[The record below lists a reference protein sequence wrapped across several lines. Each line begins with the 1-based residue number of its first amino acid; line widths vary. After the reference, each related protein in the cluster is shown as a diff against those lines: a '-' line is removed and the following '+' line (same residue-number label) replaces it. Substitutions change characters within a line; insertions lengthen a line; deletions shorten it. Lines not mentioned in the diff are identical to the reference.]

1 MNLRNLQEKDTPM
14 MLEWMHDKDVIQFLK
29 TNFAGMSIDDCQ
41 KFIAGADKENKDI
54 HKAIVNEEDEYM
66 GTVSLKHIAN
76 NMAEF
81 AIAIRKKAMAKGIAS
96 AAMREIIRYG
106 FEEKKLNVIYWCV
119 DEKNQRACHFYDKN
133 KYNKI
138 DIRNSEIIYLNA
150 KKYYTVS
157 QIEHYLWY
165 AVYREG

>member
-1 MNLRNLQEKDTPM
+1 MRK
-14 MLEWMHDKDVIQFLK
+14 
-29 TNFAGMSIDDCQ
+29 MSIW
-41 KFIAGADKENKDI
+41 
-54 HKAIVNEEDEYM
+54 

-133 KYNKI
+133 KY
-138 DIRNSEIIYLNA
+138 
-150 KKYYTVS
+150 T
-157 QIEHYLWY
+157 
-165 AVYREG
+165 

>member
-119 DEKNQRACHFYDKN
+119 DEKNQYT
-133 KYNKI
+133 KI

-150 KKYYTVS
+150 KKILYCKSNRALLVVCS
-157 QIEHYLWY
+157 I
-165 AVYREG
+165 